1 MCISHDD
8 QFLISVGEDGTIF
21 TFRIIDK
28 EGRMMKRER
37 ESNYAEEILITRSD
51 LEEKVRGG
59 MEERDRLLIHS
70 YYCLLIHLITFIFY
84 IIIIPEY
91 NNVRITYSC

>member
-8 QFLISVGEDGTIF
+8 QFLISVGEDGTMF

-59 MEERDRLLIHS
+59 EGGEGGRGGRWRETD
-70 YYCLLIHLITFIFY
+70 Y
-84 IIIIPEY
+84 
-91 NNVRITYSC
+91 